1 METTF
6 DTFITHNLEEKAR
19 FDKEYNEFLLSE
31 FLIEKMEEEKLSV
44 QSMAKKAQVSPIVIQ
59 KIRSNKNVDKINYKT
74 VLAILSCL
82 GYKINI
88 VKM

>member
-1 METTF
+1 MYL
-6 DTFITHNLEEKAR
+6 TFIASQSSDS
-19 FDKEYNEFLLSE
+19 FVYNEFLLSE

-44 QSMAKKAQVSPIVIQ
+44 QSMAKKAQVSPTVI
-59 KIRSNKNVDKINYKT
+59 KKMRSNKNVDKINYKT